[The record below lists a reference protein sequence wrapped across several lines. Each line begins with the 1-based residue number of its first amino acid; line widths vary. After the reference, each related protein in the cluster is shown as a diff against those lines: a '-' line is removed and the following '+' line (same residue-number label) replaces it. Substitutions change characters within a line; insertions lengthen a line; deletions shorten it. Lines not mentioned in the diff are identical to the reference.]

1 MGFIYIL
8 YTRHTK
14 IKYSNLGENRKII
27 PAENYSIY
35 FIRGKKEGKK
45 KKKTRLKLME
55 IFGFNGKKVVRLP
68 GHVSEACSGNPS
80 GN

>member
-45 KKKTRLKLME
+45 KKNQTK
-55 IFGFNGKKVVRLP
+55 IDGDFWF
-68 GHVSEACSGNPS
+68 
-80 GN
+80 